1 MKRHNRS
8 EVAFKRYLRRFPSNS
23 KIIQCVPEETTPC
36 ANKGSLIKKLI
47 RNTLSDKEIFLASRN
62 VKPFIG

>member
-23 KIIQCVPEETTPC
+23 QIIQCVPKETTPC
-36 ANKGSLIKKLI
+36 ANKGSLIKKTNKKI
-47 RNTLSDKEIFLASRN
+47 LSLTRKYS
-62 VKPFIG
+62 

>member
-23 KIIQCVPEETTPC
+23 EIIQCVPKETTPC

-47 RNTLSDKEIFLASRN
+47 RKYSL
-62 VKPFIG
+62 